1 MVLRWHASRNE
12 APLKHVQ
19 FQLFFG
25 GIFLGYKLEL
35 GVCGRLRNGS
45 YKNLQFQDRG
55 FLAKHH
61 GEKFRVRNCSCEGNG
76 C

>member
-1 MVLRWHASRNE
+1 MLLRWHASRNE
-12 APLKHVQ
+12 APLKRVQ

-45 YKNLQFQDRG
+45 YKFKTKTYSFKTED
-55 FLAKHH
+55 F
-61 GEKFRVRNCSCEGNG
+61 FPSIMVRNSE
-76 C
+76 